1 MAEGGVFPAKYSNG
15 AVPKHVLLFH
25 VPFAG
30 GVSTFLFLTTA
41 FFAYVSFLSQ
51 HVLLLRMPVRRT
63 CSLWNVLVSRWN
75 RELVKTN
82 RNLVGERR
90 RGTCRTRGWIDPWTV
105 TGPIGQRSL
114 RRSKEIGPTPG
125 NRQETTTKPV
135 QKRAARSQH
144 HVEREKEC
152 VGEAKGRGAM
162 RRAVVLAKR
171 VQEIAEATQPT
182 RKAEGKWPRNATE
195 GCGWIPVLTNHATNR
210 KFCAEPPSAK
220 HGGRPRRN
228 VESGETASRVIDPPA
243 TGVVGVLWEAYT
255 ALKAKLGVFFV
266 QRFVETSFDT
276 QEFISGA
283 RHAFFTVNDLF
294 ARQRVEELQP
304 MLSRRVHEAFEKTL
318 QDLKHD
324 GLRMEFAIGQV
335 HRVVLTGVNVQPE
348 GAVRG
353 MTVEED
359 AEGDVQPPG
368 WLTVGVRYDCT
379 AHCKILDADG
389 NTVSSTQ
396 DNRGHQWSFARML
409 PTKLPTEE
417 LQSPWR
423 VVDVDI
429 DALSA

>member
-1 MAEGGVFPAKYSNG
+1 MGQR
-15 AVPKHVLLFH
+15 
-25 VPFAG
+25 
-30 GVSTFLFLTTA
+30 
-41 FFAYVSFLSQ
+41 SF
-51 HVLLLRMPVRRT
+51 
-63 CSLWNVLVSRWN
+63 
-75 RELVKTN
+75 E
-82 RNLVGERR
+82 VGPD
-90 RGTCRTRGWIDPWTV
+90 RTRG
-105 TGPIGQRSL
+105 
-114 RRSKEIGPTPG
+114 
-125 NRQETTTKPV
+125 PV
-135 QKRAARSQH
+135 QTRASRVDH
-144 HVEREKEC
+144 HVGTQHRRVEEPLVER
-152 VGEAKGRGAM
+152 VM

-171 VQEIAEATQPT
+171 VQEIAEATQPR
-182 RKAEGKWPRNATE
+182 RKGEATWPRNATE
-195 GCGWIPVLTNHATNR
+195 ACGWTCAVTHHAKSR
-210 KFCAEPPSAK
+210 RFCAEPPSAK
-220 HGGRPRRN
+220 PSGRPRRN
-228 VESGETASRVIDPPA
+228 AEPGETASRVIDPPA

-294 ARQRVEELQP
+294 ARQRVQELEP

-353 MTVEED
+353 LTLEED
-359 AEGDVQPPG
+359 AGGDLQPPG

-379 AHCKILDADG
+379 AHCKILDAKG

-396 DNRGHQWSFARML
+396 DNRGHQWAFARML
-409 PTKLPTEE
+409 PAKLPSEE

-429 DALSA
+429 DALGA